1 MHELIQDSLSFS
13 LEKRFSRRR
22 LTFTESCH
30 SINGEAMVSQP
41 RESSAKKFLLDMDTS
56 RSQKINLSPIFR
68 KRIESA
74 PGPSPGFIESPK
86 NFKKQNLLCVPSS
99 TLIKRRSLS
108 EYIPPKDLGL
118 LGSQVNPEGVISTA
132 WKKDSVKKTISRG
145 LQSTRPDNEDIFLG
159 RGSHSPAQ
167 PIKRILSSEISH
179 SVERLNPKMKKSQR
193 FIGLM
198 LRPSQRSMASSYSDG
213 IGVQRPKTPSIRSP
227 EHLSE
232 PDASAVKS
240 RTVISSK
247 SHWTARDYR
256 ALTWESIPEGA
267 NKHDSP
273 TTESRI
279 EEIHEEAEDQLLL
292 EDSKQGSRDRGHLPD
307 PIFLKLN
314 LDKSSRRQS
323 RRRDY
328 KLDTIVNP
336 AELLA
341 ASTAFQ
347 NFVLSKHLPSQVSEV
362 FNLKAMAVRRPSKL
376 RLSLVA
382 RMPDAGPK
390 G

>member
-1 MHELIQDSLSFS
+1 MHELIQDSLTSS
-13 LEKRFSRRR
+13 VERRFSRRR
-22 LTFTESCH
+22 LSFTESCR
-30 SINGEAMVSQP
+30 SINGEALVSQP
-41 RESSAKKFLLDMDTS
+41 RESSAKKFLLDMETS
-56 RSQKINLSPIFR
+56 RSQKINMSPLFR

-74 PGPSPGFIESPK
+74 LGPPSGFIESPK
-86 NFKKQNLLCVPSS
+86 NIKKQNLLEVPSFA
-99 TLIKRRSLS
+99 LIKRRSLS

-118 LGSQVNPEGVISTA
+118 LGSQVNPGGAISMA
-132 WKKDSVKKTISRG
+132 WKKDSVKKTTSRG

-159 RGSHSPAQ
+159 EGGNPPAQ

-232 PDASAVKS
+232 RDASAVKS

-247 SHWTARDYR
+247 SHWTMRDYR

-267 NKHDSP
+267 NKHHNPQSKSSFD
-273 TTESRI
+273 
-279 EEIHEEAEDQLLL
+279 EIHEEDEDQVLL
-292 EDSKQGSRDRGHLPD
+292 EGSKKGSGDKGRLPD
-307 PIFLKLN
+307 PIFLQLN
-314 LDKSSRRQS
+314 LEKSSRPRS

-347 NFVLSKHLPSQVSEV
+347 KFVLSKHMPSQDSEALH
-362 FNLKAMAVRRPSKL
+362 LKAMAVRRPSKL
-376 RLSLVA
+376 RLSLVN
-382 RMPDAGPK
+382 RVPDMAPK